1 MVSAEMLQHA
11 AGRVDPRAECVDET
25 RTDRRILMPHLSAR
39 SFRIVLLATA
49 LTGAVAIPA
58 AAGQTPSTPD
68 KGTVNRAVPVEKKL
82 AKNKRAKLDETF
94 DYSLKLT
101 RAGMNSVGEAKGQL
115 DQRSD
120 GLSYTG
126 TIVDRGTG
134 RVAIRFGIVDVNNKE
149 LDSRSFTA
157 EDKTIKTNWTFSGEA
172 KAMVVTFCKY
182 FAVENETMNSTCDS
196 RIMRF
201 ED

>member
-11 AGRVDPRAECVDET
+11 AGRVDQRAECVDET

-39 SFRIVLLATA
+39 SFRTVLLATA

-68 KGTVNRAVPVEKKL
+68 KDAVTRTVPVEKKL
-82 AKNKRAKLDETF
+82 AKNERAKLDETF

-101 RAGMNSVGEAKGQL
+101 RTGMNSIGEAKGQL
-115 DQRSD
+115 DQRTD
-120 GLSYTG
+120 GLTYTG

-134 RVAIRFGIVDVNNKE
+134 SAVIRFGILNENLQE
-149 LDSRSFTA
+149 LDSKDFIA
-157 EDKTIKTNWTFSGEA
+157 EDRTIKTNWTFSGKA

-196 RIMRF
+196 RVMRF
-201 ED
+201 QD